1 MKAAIKS
8 YFTFSKKEWNGMLFM
23 FVLIVA
29 VIISP
34 YVFDYFHQDKPV
46 DFEKLHAAFAK
57 LKEAADE
64 RPAYRKK
71 EFNILD
77 DEEKSDRAASK
88 LFDFNPN
95 QLAVAQWRK
104 LGLKDYQIKVIKNYE
119 SKGGK
124 FYKKED
130 LKKIYVIKAAD
141 YARLAPHLRFAE
153 KVYTERSTNFQVA
166 DNLEKK
172 AAPSVIVDL
181 NKADSAQLTE
191 ISGIGPAFASRIIKY
206 RNRLGG
212 FIKKEQLMEVFG
224 LDSAKFI
231 AIEKQV
237 EINSKGL
244 PKRNINNAVFEDL
257 KRFPYLNYKQINA
270 ILQYKKQHGNYRS
283 IADLSKVAI
292 MNEEILRKIEL
303 YFQFDDQPEN

>member
-8 YFTFSKKEWNGMLFM
+8 YFTFSKKEWNGMLFI

-46 DFEKLHAAFAK
+46 DFKKLHAAFAK

-64 RPAYRKK
+64 SPAYRKK
-71 EFNILD
+71 EFNIID
-77 DEEKSDRAASK
+77 DEAEIGRSASK
-88 LFDFNPN
+88 LFEFNPN
-95 QLAVAQWRK
+95 HLAVAQWRK
-104 LGLKDYQIKVIKNYE
+104 LGLKDYQIKVIRNYE

-130 LKKIYVIKAAD
+130 LKKIYVIKDAD
-141 YARLAPHLRFAE
+141 YVRLAPYLRFE
-153 KVYTERSTNFQVA
+153 QNVSTERVSNFQVA
-166 DNLEKK
+166 EKSEKK
-172 AAPSVIVDL
+172 AAPFVPVDL

-191 ISGIGPAFASRIIKY
+191 IRGIGPAFASRIIKY

-224 LDSAKFI
+224 LDSSKFI

-237 EINSKGL
+237 EVNTLGFL
-244 PKRNINNAVFEDL
+244 KRNINTVVFDDL
-257 KRFPYLNYKQINA
+257 KRFPYLNYKQVNA
-270 ILQYKKQHGNYRS
+270 ILQYKKQHGNYLS
-283 IADLSKVAI
+283 IADLGKVVI
-292 MNEEILRKIEL
+292 LNEEILRKIEP